1 MPFPRSAVAALVAD
15 LVAIDST
22 NPDLVPGAPGEA
34 EIARFVA
41 GWLDRAGVAV
51 ALEEAAPGRPN
62 VVGTVRGRGGGRTLM
77 LNAHTDT
84 VGPGGMRDPLSPRV
98 VGDRLHGRG
107 AFDMKGSLAAIMLVA
122 AEAARL
128 GWRGDLVVTAV
139 CDEEFASVGTQ
150 AVAARH
156 RADAAIVTEP
166 TGLDLVVSHKGFV
179 WLAVETAGV
188 AAHGSLPDAGV
199 DAVAKMGPVLSG
211 VAALDRRLRAGAGH
225 PLLGTGSVHASL
237 IRGGQ
242 ELSSYPASC
251 RLEIE
256 RRTVPGEDAALA
268 LAEVQAILG
277 GSAANDPAFR
287 ATAETLLSRDPFEV
301 APEAEIVRLLRAA
314 IPPVTGRE
322 PALLGQ
328 GGWMDSAL
336 LAAAGIPAVVFGPA
350 GAGAHADDEWVDL
363 PSVGRA
369 ADVLLAV
376 ATAFCN

>member
-1 MPFPRSAVAALVAD
+1 
-15 LVAIDST
+15 
-22 NPDLVPGAPGEA
+22 
-34 EIARFVA
+34 
-41 GWLDRAGVAV
+41 
-51 ALEEAAPGRPN
+51 
-62 VVGTVRGRGGGRTLM
+62 M

-84 VGPGGMRDPLSPRV
+84 VGPGGMGDPLSPRV
-98 VGDRLHGRG
+98 VGERLHGRG

-122 AEAARL
+122 AEAVRL

-166 TGLDLVVSHKGFV
+166 TGLDLVVSHQGFV

-268 LAEVQAILG
+268 LAEVRAILG
-277 GSAANDPAFR
+277 GAAANDRAFR

-301 APEAEIVRLLRAA
+301 APDVEIVRLLRDA
-314 IPPVTGRE
+314 IPAATGRE
-322 PALLGQ
+322 PALIGQ

-336 LAAAGIPAVVFGPA
+336 LAAAGIPSVVFGPA